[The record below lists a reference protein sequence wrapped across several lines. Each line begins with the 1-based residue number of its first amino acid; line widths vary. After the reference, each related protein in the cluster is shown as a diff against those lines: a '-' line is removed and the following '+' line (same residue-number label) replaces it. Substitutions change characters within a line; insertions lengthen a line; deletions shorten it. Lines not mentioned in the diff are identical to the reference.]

1 MEDGRTMYYRER
13 HGGQPYLLV
22 LDRRGS
28 VRAIRLDRSKTIG
41 REGADCSVD
50 IALTSPITSRRHGE
64 FILKPNGVYYQ
75 DLGSTNGTYLNKT
88 LFSKQTEIGT
98 PPIKLNNGDIL
109 RIECKD
115 KAEYKNSSV
124 VMVFTNNFDEKT
136 DWVTKNLQDN
146 VGEIHIGR
154 KQSDIQIKNEMV
166 SQNHAK
172 VFQAHRGWALA
183 DEHSTNGVLLN
194 GIAVSRPQYLSPG
207 DVFRIADLYFFYT
220 GESII
225 YPIVR
230 NGENLVIQIKERSVM
245 QKMKKVILLQD
256 ANLTVL
262 PGEMVMILGGSG
274 AGKTTFMNAVMGYEK
289 ADGKILYGDK
299 DIYTDYEKMKYQI
312 GYVPQQDLLRGSD
325 TVYDTVNDAACL
337 KLPRKTSKEERK
349 QRIEKVLDIV
359 NLKEQRNH
367 LVSKL
372 SGGERKRLSVAVELI
387 ADPSLIFLDEADSGL
402 DGKHSEEL
410 MENARKI
417 ANDGKIVMVITHS
430 PDRVASLFDKVIVL
444 AKSARDHAGHIAFY
458 GSIPEAYHFFKAESL
473 DDVVRIINSKELENG
488 KEMADYYIDKYKKYA
503 ADKEGK

>member
-1 MEDGRTMYYRER
+1 MEDTKTVYYREGR
-13 HGGQPYLLV
+13 GTCPTLLIYDKRGTVHAVRLGGDMV
-22 LDRRGS
+22 
-28 VRAIRLDRSKTIG
+28 IG
-41 REGADCSVD
+41 REGASTAVD
-50 IALTSPITSRRHGE
+50 IPLSSALASGRHGM
-64 FILKPNGVYYQ
+64 FSVKADGVYYQ

-88 LFSKQTEIGT
+88 LFSKNTQMGT
-98 PPIKLNNGDIL
+98 PAIKLQNGDII
-109 RIECKD
+109 RIEWKD
-115 KAEYKNSSV
+115 KAEYGNDMV
-124 VMVFTNNFDEKT
+124 VMVYTDSYEEKSS
-136 DWVTKNLQDN
+136 WVSKRLGDN
-146 VGEIHIGR
+146 VEEIHIGR
-154 KQSDIQIKNEMV
+154 AHSDIQIQNAQV
-166 SQNHAK
+166 SKNHAK
-172 VFQAHRGWALA
+172 FFQAHRGWAIA
-183 DEHSTNGVLLN
+183 DENSTNGVMLN
-194 GIAVSRPQYLSPG
+194 GIPVSNPQYLSRG
-207 DVFRIADLYFFYT
+207 DVIRIADLFFFYT
-220 GESII
+220 GESVI

-289 ADGKILYGDK
+289 AEGKILYGDK

-325 TVYDTVNDAACL
+325 TVFDTVNDAACL
-337 KLPRKTSKEERK
+337 KLPRKIKKAER
-349 QRIEKVLDIV
+349 QARIDKVLDMV
-359 NLKEQRNH
+359 NLGEQKDR

-410 MENARKI
+410 MENARAI

-430 PDRVASLFDKVIVL
+430 PDRVAHLFDKVIVL

-458 GSIPEAYHFFKAESL
+458 GGISEAYPFFDAKSL
-473 DDVVRIINSKELENG
+473 DDVVRAINSKEERNGLE
-488 KEMADYYIDKYKKYA
+488 MSDYYIEKYKKYA
-503 ADKEGK
+503 SDREGR